1 MRRWLATAGIAALCI
16 APLGADVTITQTTS
30 VEGGMMPAATQGA
43 TPKMVMRIKGTK
55 LRTDLEVMGQTT
67 VTIVDVVSRQT
78 IVLNATNKTARIISP
93 EAAAA
98 AMPSEMPKM
107 DVSFKATGQSKTI
120 EGAQCDEHTFTM
132 KMEMSE
138 LGGPGGKMPPEAA
151 AMMKDVHLTVNG
163 NIWVATSG
171 PGTADYVALQKAAIA
186 SSMAGALTG
195 AGGSQQRGGMEKMLA
210 AAASAPGLPYLS
222 EIHTSFS
229 GTGPMVQMLQQSGAM
244 KITQKVTSVS
254 TDAIPDD
261 MFTVP
266 ADYQVD
272 KK

>member
-16 APLGADVTITQTTS
+16 VPLGADVTITQSTTI
-30 VEGGMMPAATQGA
+30 EGGMMAAAGPGA
-43 TPKMVMRIKGTK
+43 APKMVMRIKGTK
-55 LRTDLEVMGQTT
+55 LRTDLDVMGQNN
-67 VTIVDVVSRQT
+67 VTIIDVVTRET
-78 IVLNATNKTARIISP
+78 IILNAATKTAQVISP

-98 AMPSEMPKM
+98 AMPAQMPKV
-107 DVSFKATGQSKTI
+107 DVSFNATGQSKTI

-132 KMEMSE
+132 KMDLSE
-138 LGGPGGKMPPEAA
+138 LGGPGGQMPPEAA
-151 AMMKDVHLTVNG
+151 AMMKDVQLTVKG
-163 NIWVATSG
+163 NVWVAKSG

-186 SSMAGALTG
+186 ANMGGALIG
-195 AGGSQQRGGMEKMLA
+195 AGGPQRGGMEKMLA
-210 AAASAPGLPYLS
+210 AVASAPGLPYLS

-229 GTGPMVQMLQQSGAM
+229 GTGAMVQMLQQSAAV

-261 MFTVP
+261 MFAVP
-266 ADYQVD
+266 AGYQVD

>member
-1 MRRWLATAGIAALCI
+1 MRRWLATAGIAALCM
-16 APLGADVTITQTTS
+16 APLGADVTITQSTS
-30 VEGGMMPAATQGA
+30 FEGGMMAAATQGA

-55 LRTDLEVMGQTT
+55 MRTDFELMGQNT
-67 VTIVDVVSRQT
+67 VTIVDVVSRQV
-78 IVLNATNKTARIISP
+78 IILDAAKKTAQIITP
-93 EAAAA
+93 EAAKV
-98 AMPSEMPKM
+98 PGEMPKI
-107 DVSFKATGQSKTI
+107 DASFKATGQSKTI

-132 KMEMSE
+132 KMDMSE
-138 LGGPGGKMPPEAA
+138 MGASGQMPPEAA
-151 AMMKDVHLTVNG
+151 AMMKDVQMMIAG
-163 NIWVATSG
+163 NVWVAKSG

-186 SSMAGALTG
+186 ANMAGALTG
-195 AGGSQQRGGMEKMLA
+195 AGGRTPGGMEKMLA

-222 EIHTSFS
+222 EINTSFS

-266 ADYQVD
+266 EGYQVE

>member
-30 VEGGMMPAATQGA
+30 FEGGMMAAATQGA

-55 LRTDLEVMGQTT
+55 MRTDFEVMGQNT
-67 VTIVDVVSRQT
+67 VTIIDVVSRQT
-78 IVLNATNKTARIISP
+78 IILNPATKTAQVISA

-98 AMPSEMPKM
+98 AMPAEMPKM
-107 DVSFKATGQSKTI
+107 DVSFKATGQSKAI

-138 LGGPGGKMPPEAA
+138 LGAGGGKMPPEAT

-163 NIWVATSG
+163 NIWVAKSG

-186 SSMAGALTG
+186 ANMVGALTG
-195 AGGSQQRGGMEKMLA
+195 AGGAQRGGMEKMLA

-254 TDAIPDD
+254 TDALPDD

-266 ADYQVD
+266 AGYQID

>member
-1 MRRWLATAGIAALCI
+1 MRRWLATAGIAALCM

-43 TPKMVMRIKGTK
+43 APKMVMRIKGTK
-55 LRTDLEVMGQTT
+55 MRTDFEVMGQNTI
-67 VTIVDVVSRQT
+67 TIVDAVSRQV
-78 IVLNATNKTARIISP
+78 IVLDAARKTAQIITP

-98 AMPSEMPKM
+98 AMPAEMPKM
-107 DVSFKATGQSKTI
+107 DVSFKATGQSKSI

-132 KMEMSE
+132 TMDMSE
-138 LGGPGGKMPPEAA
+138 MGGPRGKMPPEAA
-151 AMMKDVHLTVNG
+151 AMMKDVQMMIAGTV
-163 NIWVATSG
+163 WVAKSG

-186 SSMAGALTG
+186 ANMAGALTG
-195 AGGSQQRGGMEKMLA
+195 AGTRAPGGMEKMLA
-210 AAASAPGLPYLS
+210 AAASAPGLPYLT
-222 EIHTSFS
+222 EINTSFS
-229 GTGPMVQMLQQSGAM
+229 GTGPMVQMLQQSGTM

-254 TDAIPDD
+254 TDAITDD

-266 ADYQVD
+266 PGYQVE